1 MPLQKGNRI
10 MQYSDGIEDSRR
22 YLRLT
27 LELIGKHGVP
37 TDPLN
42 YCIWYEYASGNN
54 EELKAA
60 IDEHLKKGGAFSAET
75 NQQLYN
81 QHIASDQEM
90 LTTLVRKELNK
101 VFAEI
106 IGTMDTADQVFS
118 QSANNMEAINEAIVP
133 NLSQDQLKTIV
144 KQIKNEIS
152 SLEGSSSS
160 FREQLQQANN
170 EIDQLKSKMAL
181 YRTESL
187 KDPLTQIDNRR
198 GFDKALAENITQSQ
212 ADGTSLCLIIADI
225 DFFKKVNDTYGH
237 LVGDNVIR
245 MVAATLKNS
254 IKGKD
259 LAARI
264 GGEEFA
270 ILLPDTPFD
279 GAMKLAND
287 IRLAFERLDLTK
299 KSTGESLGQITLSF
313 GVATYQEAE
322 AVDDFINRADQALY
336 QSKET
341 GRNKV
346 TGL

>member
-1 MPLQKGNRI
+1 

-27 LELIGKHGVP
+27 LELIGKHGLP

-42 YCIWYEYASGNN
+42 YCIWYEYVSGDN
-54 EELKAA
+54 EELKTA
-60 IDEHLKKGGAFSAET
+60 IDDHLKKGGTFSAET
-75 NQQLYN
+75 NLQFYN
-81 QHIASDQEM
+81 QYIATDQEK
-90 LTTLVRKELNK
+90 LTSLVRKELNK

-106 IGTMDTADQVFS
+106 IGTMDTADQFYS

-144 KQIKNEIS
+144 KQIKHEVT

-160 FREQLQQANN
+160 FREQLQQANS

-212 ADGTSLCLIIADI
+212 AAGTSLCLIIADI

-270 ILLPDTPFD
+270 ILLPDTPVD

-287 IRLAFERLDLTK
+287 IRLAFEGLDLKK
-299 KSTGESLGQITLSF
+299 KSTGESLGKITLSF
-313 GVATYQEAE
+313 GVATYREAE
-322 AVDDFINRADQALY
+322 AVDDFINRADEALY

>member
-1 MPLQKGNRI
+1 

-27 LELIGKHGVP
+27 LELIGKHGLP

-42 YCIWYEYASGNN
+42 YCIWYDYVSGNN
-54 EELKAA
+54 GELKAA
-60 IDEHLKKGGAFSAET
+60 IDDHLEKRGVFCPET
-75 NQQLYN
+75 SRQFYN
-81 QHIASDQEM
+81 QYVATDQEK
-90 LTTLVRKELNK
+90 LTTLVREELNK
-101 VFAEI
+101 VFSEI
-106 IGTMDTADQVFS
+106 IGAVDTADKFFS
-118 QSANNMEAINEAIVP
+118 RSASNMDVINESIVP
-133 NLSQDQLKTIV
+133 NLSQDQLNMIV
-144 KQIKNEIS
+144 GQIKHEIKR
-152 SLEGSSSS
+152 LEGSSSS
-160 FREQLQQANN
+160 FKKQLQQANH
-170 EIDQLKSKMAL
+170 EIDQLKRKMAL
-181 YRTESL
+181 YRTEAL

-198 GFDKALAENITQSQ
+198 GFEKNLADTINLTQ
-212 ADGTSLCLIIADI
+212 AAGTSLCLIIADI
-225 DFFKKVNDTYGH
+225 DFFKKVNDTHGH

-245 MVAATLKNS
+245 MVATTLKDS

-287 IRLAFERLDLTK
+287 IRLAFERLDLKK

-313 GVATYQEAE
+313 GVAAYREGEA
-322 AVDDFINRADQALY
+322 ADDFVNRADEALY
-336 QSKET
+336 GSKNT

>member
-1 MPLQKGNRI
+1 

-27 LELIGKHGVP
+27 LEQIGKHGVP

-42 YCIWYEYASGNN
+42 YCIWYEYVTGNN
-54 EELKAA
+54 GELKAA
-60 IDEHLKKGGAFSAET
+60 IDHHIENRGTFSTET
-75 NQQLYN
+75 NLQFYN
-81 QHIASDQEM
+81 QYIATDQEM
-90 LTTLVRKELNK
+90 LSTLVREELNK
-101 VFAEI
+101 VFSEI
-106 IGTMDTADQVFS
+106 IGAVDTADQVFS
-118 QSANNMEAINEAIVP
+118 QSANNMEVINESIVP
-133 NLSQDQLKTIV
+133 NLSQDQLKMIV
-144 KQIKNEIS
+144 KQIKNEIT

-160 FREQLQQANN
+160 FQQQLQQANH
-170 EIDQLKSKMAL
+170 EIEQLKSKMAL

-212 ADGTSLCLIIADI
+212 AAGSSLCLIMADI

-287 IRLAFERLDLTK
+287 IRLSFEGLDLKK
-299 KSTGESLGQITLSF
+299 KSTGESLGKITLSF
-313 GVATYQEAE
+313 GVATYREAE
-322 AVDDFINRADQALY
+322 AIDDFINRADEALY

>member
-1 MPLQKGNRI
+1 

-27 LELIGKHGVP
+27 LELIGKHGLP

-42 YCIWYEYASGNN
+42 YCIWYEYVSGKN

-60 IDEHLKKGGAFSAET
+60 IDDHLVKGGTFSTET
-75 NQQLYN
+75 NLQFYN
-81 QHIASDQEM
+81 QYIATDQER
-90 LTTLVRKELNK
+90 LTSLVREELNK

-106 IGTMDTADQVFS
+106 IGAVDTADQVFS
-118 QSANNMEAINEAIVP
+118 QSANKMEVINEAIVP
-133 NLSQDQLKTIV
+133 NLSEDQLKMIV
-144 KQIKNEIS
+144 KQIKNEIT
-152 SLEGSSSS
+152 SLESSSSS
-160 FREQLQQANN
+160 FQQQLQQANH

-198 GFDKALAENITQSQ
+198 GFDKALAENITHAQV
-212 ADGTSLCLIIADI
+212 AGTSLCLIIADI

-270 ILLPDTPFD
+270 ILLPDTPVD

-287 IRLAFERLDLTK
+287 IRLAFEGLDLKK
-299 KSTGESLGQITLSF
+299 KSTGESLGKITLSF
-313 GVATYQEAE
+313 GVATYREGE
-322 AVDDFINRADQALY
+322 AVDDFINRADEALY

>member
-1 MPLQKGNRI
+1 MRYN
-10 MQYSDGIEDSRR
+10 DGIDDSRR

-27 LELIGKHGVP
+27 LELIGKHGLP

-42 YCIWYEYASGNN
+42 YCIWYEYVSGNN
-54 EELKAA
+54 QELKAA
-60 IDEHLKKGGAFSAET
+60 IDNHLEKGEVFSSET
-75 NQQLYN
+75 SQQFYN
-81 QHIASDQEM
+81 RYIASDQET

-106 IGTMDTADQVFS
+106 IGTMDTADHFYS
-118 QSANNMEAINEAIVP
+118 QSANNMKAINDAIVP

-144 KQIKNEIS
+144 KQIKNEIT

-160 FREQLQQANN
+160 FREQLQQANS

-198 GFDKALAENITQSQ
+198 GFDKALEENITHSQ
-212 ADGTSLCLIIADI
+212 AAGTSLCLIIADI

-245 MVAATLKNS
+245 MVATTLKET

-279 GAMKLAND
+279 GALKLAND
-287 IRLAFERLDLTK
+287 IRLAFERLDLKK

-313 GVATYQEAE
+313 GVTAYREAE
-322 AVDDFINRADQALY
+322 AAEDFINRADQALY
-336 QSKET
+336 HSKDT
-341 GRNKV
+341 GRNRV